1 MVNDASILLQQVIA
15 HFTSCPDSTYKSRH
29 KFVDMLGEIEHLC
42 SSIYEHKS
50 AWGIRH
56 EGEPLFTFT
65 RVFDH
70 LPIYRH
76 SKRLAIQVS
85 FDDRATF
92 RILYE
97 GCLMAYVRM
106 TDDGKFYGVFKEMVE
121 YNHEISKIITSIT
134 ELFNKYKVKLEV
146 S

>member
-1 MVNDASILLQQVIA
+1 MTVMVNDSSILLQQVIA

-50 AWGIRH
+50 AWGIRCENEH
-56 EGEPLFTFT
+56 SFT

-85 FDDRATF
+85 FDKKVI

-97 GCLMAYVRM
+97 GCPIAYVRM
-106 TDDGKFYGVFKEMVE
+106 TDDGKFHGVFKEMVE

-146 S
+146 